1 MTRLE
6 AVTGL
11 AVLSLVAGGLGHKY
25 FELKTL
31 ADTPAP
37 EREIKISLERRP
49 VATVDGVVHAYLTDV
64 ADVPEGERWEKLGA
78 LLSALESPELAMA
91 PVDGE
96 VGEKLAKAVIEGA
109 GAVPDESPEG
119 LELRRRAVAL
129 VAGRTSSPESREFV
143 MKVLSEGPQT
153 LRDEAL
159 RRIGRAGGV
168 RGPEFFAKVQ
178 ELQAAGQ
185 VPESI
190 LPEALRR
197 SGGRKAKQ
205 PLLDLLAST
214 DSKRLVTGCAV
225 ALQDYKEPELLGAVL
240 ERLEQLGMLDES
252 VKMPWISSP
261 LLDEHLKTAEL
272 SKLRRGMMAVRTR
285 PSLAKSGV
293 AKLER
298 GLASPDAETRRVAY
312 QAVKKAVVAK
322 TVGVEQGESLLA
334 GRVESETEPVLKA
347 ELTGSLES
355 IRGQKVPETGV
366 Q

>member
-1 MTRLE
+1 MTRLQ

-11 AVLSLVAGGLGHKY
+11 AVLSLVAGGLGRKY
-25 FELKTL
+25 LALKTL
-31 ADTPAP
+31 AETPAP
-37 EREIKISLERRP
+37 ERELKISLERRP
-49 VATVDGVVHAYLTDV
+49 VPSVDAVVHAYL
-64 ADVPEGERWEKLGA
+64 ADAAGVPAEERWEKLGA
-78 LLSALESPELAMA
+78 LLDALEGPELAVG

-96 VGEKLAKAVIEGA
+96 VGELLAKAVIDGA
-109 GAVPDESPEG
+109 AAVPDESPEG
-119 LELRRRAVAL
+119 LELRRRAVAV
-129 VAGRTSSPESREFV
+129 VAGRTSSPQSKEFV

-168 RGPEFFAKVQ
+168 RGPEFFAKVR

-185 VPESI
+185 VPETI
-190 LPEALRR
+190 LPGALRR
-197 SGGRKAKQ
+197 SGGLKAKQ

-214 DSKRLVTGCAV
+214 DSKRLIAGCAV
-225 ALQDYKEPELLGAVL
+225 ALQDYREPELLGPVL

-252 VKMPWISSP
+252 VKMPWISAP
-261 LLDEHLKTAEL
+261 LLDKHLAAVDGT
-272 SKLRRGMMAVRTR
+272 KLRRGMMAVRAR
-285 PSLAKSGV
+285 PSLARSGII
-293 AKLER
+293 KLEK
-298 GLASPDAETRRVAY
+298 GLSSPDAETRRVAV
-312 QAVKKAVVAK
+312 QAVKKAVAAK
-322 TVGVEQGESLLA
+322 SVGVEPGESLLA